1 MISANPG
8 EGRLSR
14 QAGEQMRPRLPG
26 RSRRGLAVLVV
37 ALLGVGA
44 FFARGPIGLG
54 NGPLTF
60 TSDSGIT
67 IGLTRQANT
76 ALVVPV
82 RNQGKSAAV
91 INGFT
96 LIGGG
101 NGYAAPKLVHSYAAH
116 NHGCQGLALAS
127 EVVEGCATGQMKL
140 AGVTVPPSQRKA
152 GPGVPSPVPVPT
164 LALVA
169 VLAPPAAGTCWT
181 LRRLAVHYRV
191 GIRHFTATT
200 PEQTAVCAPGLG
212 ARARQAALASVGG

>member
-1 MISANPG
+1 
-8 EGRLSR
+8 
-14 QAGEQMRPRLPG
+14 LPG
-26 RSRRGLAVLVV
+26 RSRRSLAVLVV
-37 ALLGVGA
+37 ALLAVGA

-60 TSDSGIT
+60 ASDSGST
-67 IGLTRQANT
+67 LGLARQANV

-82 RNQGKSAAV
+82 GNPGKSPAV

-101 NGYAAPKLVHSYAAH
+101 KGYAAPKLVHSYSAH
-116 NHGCQGLALAS
+116 SHGCQGLMLAS
-127 EVVEGCATGQMKL
+127 EAADGCVSGQMKL
-140 AGVTVPPSQRKA
+140 AGLTVPPSPRKA

-164 LALVA
+164 LALVV

-212 ARARQAALASVGG
+212 NRAREAALASVGG

>member
-1 MISANPG
+1 
-8 EGRLSR
+8 
-14 QAGEQMRPRLPG
+14 MRPRLPG
-26 RSRRGLAVLVV
+26 RSRRGLLAVLVV
-37 ALLGVGA
+37 ALLAVGA

-67 IGLTRQANT
+67 LGLTQQVNT

-82 RNQGKSAAV
+82 RNPGKSAAV

-101 NGYAAPKLVHSYAAH
+101 KGYAAPKLVHSYAAH
-116 NHGCQGLALAS
+116 SQGCQGLMLAS
-127 EVVEGCATGQMKL
+127 EVAEGCATGHMKL
-140 AGVTVPPSQRKA
+140 AGVMVPPSQQKA
-152 GPGVPSPVPVPT
+152 GPGVPSPFPVPT
-164 LALVA
+164 LAMVA
-169 VLAPPAAGTCWT
+169 VLAPPAPGTCWT

-200 PEQTAVCAPGLG
+200 PEQNAVCAPGLG

>member
-1 MISANPG
+1 
-8 EGRLSR
+8 
-14 QAGEQMRPRLPG
+14 
-26 RSRRGLAVLVV
+26 VV

-60 TSDSGIT
+60 ASNSGAT
-67 IGLTRQANT
+67 LSLAKQADI
-76 ALVVPV
+76 ALVIPV
-82 RNQGKSAAV
+82 RNPGKSAAV

-96 LIGGG
+96 LVGGG
-101 NGYAAPKLVHSYAAH
+101 KGYAAPKLLHSYAAH
-116 NHGCQGLALAS
+116 DNGCQSLMLAS
-127 EVVEGCATGQMKL
+127 EVAAEGCATGQLKA
-140 AGVTVPPSQRKA
+140 AGVIVPPSQRKA
-152 GPGVPSPVPVPT
+152 GPGVPAPVPVPSV
-164 LALVA
+164 ALVA

-212 ARARQAALASVGG
+212 ERARQAALASVGG

>member
-1 MISANPG
+1 
-8 EGRLSR
+8 
-14 QAGEQMRPRLPG
+14 MRPRLPG
-26 RSRRGLAVLVV
+26 RSRRSLAVLVV
-37 ALLGVGA
+37 ALLAVGA

-60 TSDSGIT
+60 ASDSGST
-67 IGLTRQANT
+67 LGLARQANV

-82 RNQGKSAAV
+82 GNPGKSPAV

-101 NGYAAPKLVHSYAAH
+101 KGYAAPKLVHSYSAH
-116 NHGCQGLALAS
+116 SHGCQGLMLAS
-127 EVVEGCATGQMKL
+127 EAADGCVSGQMKL
-140 AGVTVPPSQRKA
+140 AGLIVPPSPRKA

-164 LALVA
+164 LALVV

-212 ARARQAALASVGG
+212 NRAREAALASVGG

>member
-1 MISANPG
+1 
-8 EGRLSR
+8 
-14 QAGEQMRPRLPG
+14 MRPRLPG
-26 RSRRGLAVLVV
+26 RSRRSLAVLVV

-60 TSDSGIT
+60 ASDSGGT
-67 IGLTRQANT
+67 LGLARQANT

-82 RNQGKSAAV
+82 RNPGKSAAV

-101 NGYAAPKLVHSYAAH
+101 KGYAAPKLVHSYAARS
-116 NHGCQGLALAS
+116 HGCQGLMLAS
-127 EVVEGCATGQMKL
+127 EAAEGCATGQMKL
-140 AGVTVPPSQRKA
+140 AGVIVPPSQQKA
-152 GPGVPSPVPVPT
+152 GPGVPSPVPVPS

-169 VLAPPAAGTCWT
+169 VLAPPAPGTCWT

-200 PEQTAVCAPGLG
+200 PHQTAVCAPGLG

>member
-1 MISANPG
+1 
-8 EGRLSR
+8 
-14 QAGEQMRPRLPG
+14 MRPRLPG

-37 ALLGVGA
+37 ALLAVGA

-60 TSDSGIT
+60 ASDGGAAL
-67 IGLTRQANT
+67 GLARQADV
-76 ALVVPV
+76 ALVIPV
-82 RNQGKSAAV
+82 RNPGRSPAV

-96 LIGGG
+96 LVGGG
-101 NGYAAPKLVHSYAAH
+101 KGYAAPKLVRSYGAH
-116 NHGCQGLALAS
+116 NRGCQSLMLAS
-127 EVVEGCATGQMKL
+127 QVASTGCATGELKL
-140 AGVTVPPSQRKA
+140 AGLTVPPSKRQA
-152 GPGVPSPVPVPT
+152 VPGVPSPVPVPT

-212 ARARQAALASVGG
+212 DRARQAALASVGG

>member
-1 MISANPG
+1 
-8 EGRLSR
+8 
-14 QAGEQMRPRLPG
+14 MRPRLPG

-37 ALLGVGA
+37 ALLAVGA

-60 TSDSGIT
+60 SSDSGLT
-67 IGLTRQANT
+67 LGLARQASV

-82 RNQGKSAAV
+82 RNPGRSAAV

-101 NGYAAPKLVHSYAAH
+101 KGYAAPKLVRSYSVHS
-116 NHGCQGLALAS
+116 HGCQGLMLAS
-127 EVVEGCATGQMKL
+127 EVTADGCVSGEMKL
-140 AGVTVPPSQRKA
+140 AGLTVPPSKKKA
-152 GPGVPSPVPVPT
+152 GPGVPAPVPVPS
-164 LALVA
+164 LALVL

-212 ARARQAALASVGG
+212 DRARQAALASVGG

>member
-1 MISANPG
+1 
-8 EGRLSR
+8 
-14 QAGEQMRPRLPG
+14 MRPRLPG
-26 RSRRGLAVLVV
+26 RSRRSLAVLVV
-37 ALLGVGA
+37 ALLAVGA

-60 TSDSGIT
+60 ASDSGAT
-67 IGLTRQANT
+67 LGLARPANV

-82 RNQGKSAAV
+82 RNPGRKPAV

-96 LIGGG
+96 LVGGG
-101 NGYAAPKLVHSYAAH
+101 NGYAAPKLVHSFAAH
-116 NHGCQGLALAS
+116 NDGCQSLMLAS
-127 EVVEGCATGQMKL
+127 DVTANGCATGQMKL

-152 GPGVPSPVPVPT
+152 GPGVPSPVPVPS

-181 LRRLAVHYRV
+181 LRRMAVHYRV

>member
-1 MISANPG
+1 
-8 EGRLSR
+8 
-14 QAGEQMRPRLPG
+14 MRPRLPG
-26 RSRRGLAVLVV
+26 RSRRSLAVLVV

-116 NHGCQGLALAS
+116 
-127 EVVEGCATGQMKL
+127 
-140 AGVTVPPSQRKA
+140 SQRLPGPDA
-152 GPGVPSPVPVPT
+152 G
-164 LALVA
+164 
-169 VLAPPAAGTCWT
+169 
-181 LRRLAVHYRV
+181 
-191 GIRHFTATT
+191 
-200 PEQTAVCAPGLG
+200 Q
-212 ARARQAALASVGG
+212 

>member
-1 MISANPG
+1 
-8 EGRLSR
+8 
-14 QAGEQMRPRLPG
+14 MRPRLPG

-37 ALLGVGA
+37 ALLAVGA

-60 TSDSGIT
+60 ASNSGAT
-67 IGLTRQANT
+67 LSLTKRADI

-82 RNQGKSAAV
+82 GNPGKSAAV

-96 LIGGG
+96 LVGGG
-101 NGYAAPKLVHSYAAH
+101 KGYAAPKLVHSYAAH
-116 NHGCQGLALAS
+116 NHGCQGLMLAS
-127 EVVEGCATGQMKL
+127 EVAADGCTTGQMKL
-140 AGVTVPPSQRKA
+140 AGVVVPPSQRKA
-152 GPGVPSPVPVPT
+152 GRGVPSPVPVPS

-181 LRRLAVHYRV
+181 LRRLAVHYRI

-212 ARARQAALASVGG
+212 DRARQDALTSVGG

>member
-1 MISANPG
+1 
-8 EGRLSR
+8 
-14 QAGEQMRPRLPG
+14 MRPRLPG

-37 ALLGVGA
+37 ALLAVGA

-60 TSDSGIT
+60 ASDSGLT
-67 IGLTRQANT
+67 LGLARQANV

-96 LIGGG
+96 LVGGG

-116 NHGCQGLALAS
+116 SNGCQGLMLAS
-127 EVVEGCATGQMKL
+127 EVAANGCATGQVKL

-152 GPGVPSPVPVPT
+152 GPGVPSPVPVPA

-169 VLAPPAAGTCWT
+169 VLTPPAAGTCWT